1 MSTFYLVRHA
11 HADWTPN
18 KARSLSKQ
26 GCRDAER
33 GADILQSIATNP
45 LKEEIPVHER
55 DFIKFIIK
63 FLFKNNRAD
72 VLFRIELES
81 GL

>member
-33 GADILQSIATNP
+33 VADILQSY
-45 LKEEIPVHER
+45 PVQL
-55 DFIKFIIK
+55 IY
-63 FLFKNNRAD
+63 ASP
-72 VLFRIELES
+72 FRKVHYQIS
-81 GL
+81 F